1 MQHRVIRETME
12 VGYSESSNRI
22 GSKNIFFLAKVE
34 RNNCVAVGSRVGENG
49 VFRGNMRMGYSGT
62 VHRGTK

>member
-12 VGYSESSNRI
+12 VGYSESSNCI
-22 GSKNIFFLAKVE
+22 GSKNIFFLTKIE

-49 VFRGNMRMGYSGT
+49 VFRGNVGVGYSGT
-62 VHRGTK
+62 VHRVTE